1 VPSWVLTP
9 LAFHSQAGLSVRA
22 IQLDMDHPEIA
33 SEEVNGSAKI
43 WGAFLGK
50 PGSSRVGMQ
59 QELEL
64 VVLDAK
70 DLKREGRK

>member
-1 VPSWVLTP
+1 
-9 LAFHSQAGLSVRA
+9 
-22 IQLDMDHPEIA
+22 MDHPEIA
-33 SEEVNGSAKI
+33 SEKVNGSAKI

-50 PGSSRVGMQ
+50 PDSSRVGVR